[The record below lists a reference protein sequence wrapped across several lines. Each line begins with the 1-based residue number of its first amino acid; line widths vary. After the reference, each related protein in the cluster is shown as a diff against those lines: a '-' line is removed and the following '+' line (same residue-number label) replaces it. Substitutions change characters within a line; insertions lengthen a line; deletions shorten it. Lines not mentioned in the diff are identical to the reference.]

1 MRKRVLSAAIGL
13 LCASMVHAAPFGE
26 GDVTVIVF
34 DRGQVAND
42 MAVLVDGVEV
52 SRTDAAGLA
61 QLSLKAGRHLLTLQ
75 RGGVTQ
81 GTAAMQLAPGESAE
95 VTIKLAGLGREPG
108 RDIRLFPL
116 AGVDGRISGVVRDR
130 SGSAVAGARVSVDG
144 QESETVTG
152 SDGSFSLSLER
163 GTYDLL
169 VSQSGM
175 QDVRL
180 GNVPALASVGGS
192 FDVVLRTL
200 DVAGVSAP
208 SMPMIEEVT
217 VVGRFV
223 ADTAISTE
231 RMSESVL
238 DVMSEDQISIAGD
251 STAADAV
258 ARITGITVQNDVVI
272 VRGLGERYSSTLF
285 NGSEL
290 PSTDPTRRAIGLGI
304 FPTELISG
312 ITVQKTYSADLP
324 GDFSGGVVKLSTRSV
339 PDGFEGKLSVST
351 GGNTRS
357 TFADGFTHKGGD
369 RDFIGFDDG
378 DRDIPSIAAQLT
390 QNGSIPL
397 SRLTSAENEV
407 IAESIIE
414 DFRWNLREFEL
425 PADSS
430 VDFSIGQRFSAGA
443 ADIGVS
449 LSGLYDS
456 SWRYLREQRAEIL
469 ADGQGGQFQG
479 ESSLLE
485 RTENDVRTGGVFNI
499 VADVG
504 ANHVFSFTSLLS
516 RDSLKGTFF
525 EEGFN
530 RSDARDYRSVAL
542 EFTESQ
548 LLTNQVGGA
557 HTFPQAGDVQFDWQV
572 ALSNA
577 KRDEPGSREYTYS
590 KSQGSDQPLTLATG
604 PGQAGLPPLI
614 TWEFLDEDT
623 VDASFEI
630 SRPASF
636 RNGSI
641 DGTWKVGG
649 RITER
654 EREFES
660 VRWRFALAPGAGQD
674 DPFFFPFLALPSVE
688 QILTP
693 KNVGP
698 NGFRLVNASSA
709 LAGGGNA
716 DNYTGEHDIYAGY
729 VLGDF
734 DIGSDWRVQAGVRFE
749 SSELS
754 VATDAIV
761 GGQPVLGLIDEDDV
775 LPSLNVTW
783 FLTDESQVRF
793 GASQT
798 LNRPQFRELSTNP
811 FRDPE
816 TRFEVV
822 GNPDLDQ
829 SKITSFDVRYEHY
842 FSSESGFSLA
852 AFYKDLEDPIEVVII
867 GGGSDERGVRSFAN
881 AKSGELYGIEL
892 DGSYLL
898 DGLSG
903 ISPIFSNVYITGNL
917 SLIESEVEVRP
928 ENVGVATNPK
938 RELQGQSPWVAN
950 LGLGY
955 SNISQG
961 LDAILLFNMFG
972 ERITEAGINQVPD
985 AEEEARALLDFN
997 LKKIFYNDWTVGFKA
1012 RNLLDSKFEVTQG
1025 TEIQRGYRSGRE
1037 FSVSLS
1043 YEF

>member
-1 MRKRVLSAAIGL
+1 MRKRILSAAIGL
-13 LCASMVHAAPFGE
+13 LCAGIVHAEPFGE
-26 GDVTVIVF
+26 GDVTVVVF
-34 DRGQVAND
+34 DRGQVAEN
-42 MAVLVDGVEV
+42 MVLLVDGVEV
-52 SRTDAAGLA
+52 SRTDAAGFA
-61 QLSLKAGRHLLTLQ
+61 QLSLKPGRHLLTLQ

-81 GTAAMQLAPGESAE
+81 GTAAMQLSAGESAE
-95 VTIKLAGLGREPG
+95 VTINLAGLGREPK
-108 RDIRLFPL
+108 RDIRVFPL
-116 AGVDGRISGVVRDR
+116 EGVEGVISGAVRDR
-130 SGSAVAGARVSVDG
+130 SGNAVAGARVLIEEQSL
-144 QESETVTG
+144 ETVTAA
-152 SDGSFSLSLER
+152 DGSFSLALER
-163 GTYDLL
+163 GTYDVI
-169 VSQSGM
+169 VSQPGM

-180 GNVPALASVGGS
+180 GNVPALASVDGN
-192 FDVVLRTL
+192 FEVVLRARE
-200 DVAGVSAP
+200 VSGVSAP
-208 SMPMIEEVT
+208 SLPAIEEVT

-223 ADTAISTE
+223 ADTAIATE

-285 NGSEL
+285 NGLEL
-290 PSTDPTRRAIGLGI
+290 PSTNPTRRAIGLDI

-339 PDGFEGKLSVST
+339 PDGLEGKLSVST

-369 RDFIGFDDG
+369 RDFLGMDDG
-378 DRDIPSIAAQLT
+378 DRDIPSIAAQLSES
-390 QNGSIPL
+390 GSIPL
-397 SRLTSAENEV
+397 SQLSPEQNEI

-430 VDFSIGQRFSAGA
+430 IDFSIGQRFSAGA
-443 ADIGVS
+443 ADIGVT
-449 LSGLYDS
+449 LAGLYDS
-456 SWRYLREQRAEIL
+456 SWRYLREDRAEIL
-469 ADGQGGQFQG
+469 ADGPDSQFQG
-479 ESSLLE
+479 ENSLLE
-485 RTENDVRTGGVFNI
+485 RTENDVRTGGVFNV
-499 VADVG
+499 VADLG
-504 ANHVFSFTSLLS
+504 ANHVLSFTSLLS
-516 RDSLKGTFF
+516 RETLKGTFL

-530 RSDARDYRSVAL
+530 RSDARDFRSVAL
-542 EFTESQ
+542 EFTEAQ
-548 LLTNQVGGA
+548 LLTNQFSGA
-557 HTFPQAGDVQFDWQV
+557 HTFARAGDVQFDWQV
-572 ALSNA
+572 AFSNA
-577 KRDEPGSREYTYS
+577 KRDEPGTREYTYS
-590 KSQGSDQPLTLATG
+590 KPQGSDLPLTLATG
-604 PGQAGLPPLI
+604 PGQAGLPPLV

-623 VDASFEI
+623 LDASFEI

-636 RNGSI
+636 RNGTI
-641 DGTWKVGG
+641 DGNWKIGG

-654 EREFES
+654 ERDFES

-674 DPFFFPFLALPSVE
+674 DPFFFPFLALPSVQ

-693 KNVGP
+693 KNVGA

-761 GGQPVLGLIDEDDV
+761 GGEPVLGLIDEDDV

-822 GNPDLDQ
+822 GNPDLEQ

-842 FSSESGFSLA
+842 LSSETGFSIA
-852 AFYKDLEDPIEVVII
+852 AFYKDLKDPIEVVII

-881 AKSGELYGIEL
+881 AKSGELYGVEL

-903 ISPIFSNVYITGNL
+903 WSPIFSNMYVTGNV

-928 ENVGVATNPK
+928 ENIGVATNPK
-938 RELQGQSPWVAN
+938 RKLQGQSPWVVN
-950 LGLGY
+950 MGVGY

-961 LDAILLFNMFG
+961 LDAILLLNVFG

-985 AEEEARALLDFN
+985 ATEESRPLLDFN
-997 LKKIFYNDWTVGFKA
+997 LKKVFYNDWAVGFKV
-1012 RNLLDSKFEVTQG
+1012 RNILDSKFEVTQG
-1025 TEIQRGYRSGRE
+1025 SEIQRAYRSGRD

>member
-1 MRKRVLSAAIGL
+1 MRKRILSAAIGL
-13 LCASMVHAAPFGE
+13 LCAGIVHAEPFAE

-34 DRGQVAND
+34 DRGQVAED

-61 QLSLKAGRHLLTLQ
+61 QLSLRPGRHLLTLQ

-81 GTAAMQLAPGESAE
+81 GTAAMQLSRGESAE
-95 VTIKLAGLGREPG
+95 VTINLAGLGREPT
-108 RDIRLFPL
+108 RDIRVYPL
-116 AGVDGRISGVVRDR
+116 QGVEGVISGSVRDR
-130 SGSAVAGARVSVDG
+130 SGNAVAGARVLVEEQG
-144 QESETVTG
+144 AETVTAA
-152 SDGSFSLSLER
+152 DGSFSLALAR
-163 GTYDLL
+163 GAYDLL
-169 VSQSGM
+169 VSQPGM
-175 QDVRL
+175 QDLRL
-180 GNVPALASVGGS
+180 SDVPALASVDGS
-192 FDVVLRTL
+192 FEVILRARE
-200 DVAGVSAP
+200 VSGVSAP
-208 SMPMIEEVT
+208 SLPGIEEVT

-369 RDFIGFDDG
+369 RDFTGFDDG

-390 QNGSIPL
+390 DSGRIPL
-397 SRLTSAENEV
+397 SRLSPAENET
-407 IAESIIE
+407 IAESIIDE
-414 DFRWNLREFEL
+414 FRWNLREFEL

-430 VDFSIGQRFSAGA
+430 IDFSIGQRFSAGA

-469 ADGQGGQFQG
+469 ADGPDSQFQG

-485 RTENDVRTGGVFNI
+485 RTENDVKTGGVFNL
-499 VADVG
+499 VADIG
-504 ANHVFSFTSLLS
+504 ANHVLSFTSLLS

-530 RSDARDYRSVAL
+530 RSDSRDYRSVEL
-542 EFTESQ
+542 EFTEAQ
-548 LLTNQVGGA
+548 LFTNQVSGA
-557 HTFPQAGDVQFDWQV
+557 HTFSKAGDLQFDWQV
-572 ALSNA
+572 AFSNA

-623 VDASFEI
+623 LDASFEI

-636 RNGSI
+636 GNGNI
-641 DGTWKVGG
+641 DGSWKIGG

-654 EREFES
+654 ERDFES

-674 DPFFFPFLALPSVE
+674 NPFFFPFLALPSVQ
-688 QILTP
+688 QILTRN
-693 KNVGP
+693 NVGP

-749 SSELS
+749 SSELA

-761 GGQPVLGLIDEDDV
+761 GGQPVLGLVDEDDI

-783 FLTDESQVRF
+783 FRTDASQVRF

-822 GNPDLDQ
+822 GNPDLEQ

-842 FSSESGFSLA
+842 FSSETGFSVA
-852 AFYKDLEDPIEVVII
+852 AFYKDLKDPIEVVII

-881 AKSGELYGIEL
+881 AKSGELYGVEL

-903 ISPIFSNVYITGNL
+903 ISPIFSNVYVTGNL

-961 LDAILLFNMFG
+961 LDAILLFNVFG

-985 AEEEARALLDFN
+985 ATEESRALLDFN
-997 LKKIFYNDWTVGFKA
+997 LKKVFYNDWTVGFKV
-1012 RNLLDSKFEVTQG
+1012 RNILDSKFEVTQG
-1025 TEIQRGYRSGRE
+1025 SEIQRAYRSGRDI
-1037 FSVSLS
+1037 SVSLS